1 VVMLEWADPIFAM
14 GNWGPERVEI
24 ANANS
29 CWARKAST
37 QPPFLPGTVSQTAE
51 IIAEILHTVSFG
63 GRSEE
68 VSWRSAESPVER
80 VRG

>member
-1 VVMLEWADPIFAM
+1 M
-14 GNWGPERVEI
+14 GGSDIRDGKLGSGAGGN
-24 ANANS
+24 
-29 CWARKAST
+29 RKREVLLGKKGEYSAAV
-37 QPPFLPGTVSQTAE
+37 LPGTVSQTAE